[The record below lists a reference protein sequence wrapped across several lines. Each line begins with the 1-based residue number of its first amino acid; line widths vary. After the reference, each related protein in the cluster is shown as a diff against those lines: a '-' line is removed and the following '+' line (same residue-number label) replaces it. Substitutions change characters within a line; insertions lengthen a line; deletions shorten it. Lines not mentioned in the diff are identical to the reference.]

1 MVRMP
6 RYAVGDSIVLKDGF
20 VRTEEASRTCI
31 IAAILP
37 SDGSRPQY
45 RVRFDT
51 ENFDRRILESDIDVN
66 QSASP
71 TPRVDA
77 AADIRG
83 GSWLKTSSIRVRK

>member
-1 MVRMP
+1 MP
-6 RYAVGDSIVLKDGF
+6 RYAVGDYIVLKDGF
-20 VRTEEASRTCI
+20 VRTEEASRTCK

-45 RVRFDT
+45 RVRFET

-66 QSASP
+66 QSAAP
-71 TPRVDA
+71 APRVDA
-77 AADIRG
+77 AADIQG